1 MGERKITSN
10 LKMKEKTKK
19 ARNWTKQ
26 ETEPF
31 ERTLADREEDFIN
44 FLEKKALKKDSARS
58 WQFHIR
64 KLTKKFASKEGRVQP
79 YESFDLYVLVLQ
91 FKYKKL
97 KRN

>member
-44 FLEKKALKKDSARS
+44 FLEKKEFSLTSHLIYTYLFYS
-58 WQFHIR
+58 LSIR
-64 KLTKKFASKEGRVQP
+64 
-79 YESFDLYVLVLQ
+79 
-91 FKYKKL
+91 
-97 KRN
+97 N